1 METGET
7 DLKSRTE
14 ETICLP
20 KSTFPRIVVIG
31 GGFAGLAF
39 IKKLKKQPVQ
49 VVLIDKNNFHQFQPL
64 FYQVATSG
72 LEPDSIAFPF
82 RKQIGRSRNIIFR
95 LAEVIEINTD
105 KNIVVTNHGIISYD
119 YLVLATGTTT
129 NFFGMEKVER
139 HSVGLKSIRDA
150 LNIRHMMLQ
159 NLELAAIS
167 CDENERAALTNF
179 VIIGGGPAGVET
191 AGALA
196 EFCKY
201 ILPKDYPEYPSLIMK
216 IFLLE
221 TQPELLA
228 VMSSNASKKTL
239 KYLEDLH
246 VQVLLNELLVDYDG
260 NVVKTK
266 SGLKIYT
273 KNLIWTAGV
282 KGQLPKGI
290 DNKVITRGFRIK
302 TDKNL
307 KVDGYDNVYAIGD
320 IAAQISKDRP
330 RGHPQV
336 AQVAIQQGRY
346 LAKTIIQIAG
356 HKSSPESFRYK
367 DKGSLATVGKRRA
380 VADLGKFK
388 LSGYPA
394 WLLWSFVHLMS
405 ISGFGKKLLV
415 GINWTISYFSFEKS
429 NRVIIRNFKPKVPV
443 DETH

>member
-1 METGET
+1 METGER

-20 KSTFPRIVVIG
+20 KSTLPRIVVIG

-95 LAEVIEINTD
+95 LAEVNEINAK

-179 VIIGGGPAGVET
+179 VIDR
-191 AGALA
+191 
-196 EFCKY
+196 K
-201 ILPKDYPEYPSLIMK
+201 S
-216 IFLLE
+216 
-221 TQPELLA
+221 
-228 VMSSNASKKTL
+228 
-239 KYLEDLH
+239 
-246 VQVLLNELLVDYDG
+246 
-260 NVVKTK
+260 VV
-266 SGLKIYT
+266 
-273 KNLIWTAGV
+273 
-282 KGQLPKGI
+282 
-290 DNKVITRGFRIK
+290 
-302 TDKNL
+302 
-307 KVDGYDNVYAIGD
+307 
-320 IAAQISKDRP
+320 
-330 RGHPQV
+330 
-336 AQVAIQQGRY
+336 
-346 LAKTIIQIAG
+346 
-356 HKSSPESFRYK
+356 
-367 DKGSLATVGKRRA
+367 
-380 VADLGKFK
+380 
-388 LSGYPA
+388 
-394 WLLWSFVHLMS
+394 
-405 ISGFGKKLLV
+405 
-415 GINWTISYFSFEKS
+415 
-429 NRVIIRNFKPKVPV
+429 
-443 DETH
+443 